1 MLDSFENCGYIPVD
15 AKNLEQYYYDWDGN
29 LYYKDTDILEKDGL
43 FHIVDGFDLEDLR
56 QALTNK
62 VEVVFIYGE
71 PLLPFK
77 EEDILDV

>member
-1 MLDSFENCGYIPVD
+1 MIEDYNCGYIPVD

-56 QALTNK
+56 QSLENGVEMVFIFGEAIPPFSEADLTN
-62 VEVVFIYGE
+62 V
-71 PLLPFK
+71 
-77 EEDILDV
+77 